1 MCDSDVVFYVTV
13 ATPLPPCKLTYHHHL
28 LYHRPF
34 HTQSIPIYTTVDQND
49 RERYLKYTPEHMH
62 CTATFYGNTF
72 FLLIAI
78 IIIIIIIIIITV
90 IINLSS

>member
-1 MCDSDVVFYVTV
+1 MDSNKGVLCDSSNTSPSLH
-13 ATPLPPCKLTYHHHL
+13 TNLS
-28 LYHRPF
+28 LYHRPS

-72 FLLIAI
+72 FLLIAT
-78 IIIIIIIIIITV
+78 IIIIT
-90 IINLSS
+90 LSS